1 MTPFAAEISRNLS
14 RYMRNKMHVNNDSKK
29 GALQKSLR
37 EYFNELYPKRVYFD
51 SDTIYVMKY
60 SSQES
65 IEEIVPIF
73 FACYFASYVHKFS
86 TIEGINIA
94 AKMLAYNKHL
104 RIERNEAEINVRFA
118 ETKYTY
124 PKQQDA
130 FFKMMQKLQDMI
142 KNNSNIF
149 NGFVCFLTNENIL
162 WDKDRAK
169 DNIKNSALNEVV
181 STLNNVSFQNL
192 TLFPE
197 IHTEDINLSRFQA
210 VWLPTRNKN
219 YNFCLGMFDEAFIR
233 HDYLCR
239 IDQAPNATEF
249 QISKKNQVPVDIQA
263 SSPGNS
269 TMDRL
274 ERMLHIE
281 RFITNS
287 KGENWLWNWETEY
300 MNDYSRLVMSPAIR
314 RMKDKTQVFSFE
326 ESDFHRVRLTHSMEV
341 ANVAKLIGK
350 GVEYTLKNG
359 LTITNDVGKNEI
371 IKLSDTSASY
381 IPQILEVAGLIHDI
395 GNPPFGHFGES
406 TIQNFFRDPN
416 IMHPYV
422 RKQFESLSEQQQQ
435 DFINFD
441 GNVQG
446 FRILR
451 HLGLSTDCSSFNLDK
466 AIVCTLVKYPYSSLE
481 GNDKDAEDCRKHKF
495 GYFQMEED
503 AFIQMRE
510 SLGLEE
516 GQRHP
521 LAYLLEAADDICY
534 MGSDIEDGWKLE
546 YISSDKIKRAY
557 KESLSLDELQEVFGE
572 EWQDLLNR
580 IEHKDNIISA
590 NAIQSLRI
598 RMQRYMVKQV
608 VDYFCA
614 NIERIV
620 NNTLKENEHE
630 IIENIPTT
638 KKLHNIWDK
647 LVQNCYSKIHGTQI
661 QGGQILTALLKCYT
675 EAVFCGN
682 LIKFKEVKD
691 NISSIDEK
699 IYSIKLNTDTKS
711 GMIYETISDNFRY
724 ELSPAGQFVPQSAYD
739 KFMLVTD
746 FVSGMT
752 DYYATNR
759 YEELMI
765 K

>member
-14 RYMRNKMHVNNDSKK
+14 RYMRNKMRVNPESNTET
-29 GALQKSLR
+29 LQKCLR
-37 EYFNELYPKRVYFD
+37 EYFDELYPQRVYFD
-51 SDTIYVMKY
+51 TETIYIVRHNK
-60 SSQES
+60 QNNT
-65 IEEIVPIF
+65 IEEIVPIVF
-73 FACYFASYVHKFS
+73 LNYSVEEISPIKITGPIGKEVLKVLS
-86 TIEGINIA
+86 KDETIDITKYQA
-94 AKMLAYNKHL
+94 QLTVL
-104 RIERNEAEINVRFA
+104 RIEARKSPTTSSQKVFLRG
-118 ETKYTY
+118 
-124 PKQQDA
+124 
-130 FFKMMQKLQDMI
+130 MQRLQELTQAHT
-142 KNNSNIF
+142 NIQ
-149 NGFVCFLTNENIL
+149 NGFVCFITNDKRLWSSKNEASNIL
-162 WDKDRAK
+162 RDVKMQ
-169 DNIKNSALNEVV
+169 E
-181 STLNNVSFQNL
+181 L
-192 TLFPE
+192 TLFPK
-197 IHTEDINLSRFQA
+197 TNLDGYAVECFQA
-210 VWLPTRNKN
+210 VWLPTRNN
-219 YNFCLGMFDEAFIR
+219 GYNFCLGMFDDSFIR

-239 IDQAPNATEF
+239 LEKRPNA
-249 QISKKNQVPVDIQA
+249 KKFSLARKKTLPVNTQPA
-263 SSPGNS
+263 SPHS
-269 TMDRL
+269 TIARL
-274 ERMLHIE
+274 GQMLKE
-281 RFITNS
+281 GRFITNS
-287 KGENWLWNWETEY
+287 KGKDWLWNWETAY
-300 MNDYSRLVMSPAIR
+300 LNDYSRLVMSPAIR

-326 ESDFHRVRLTHSMEV
+326 DSDFHRVRLTHSLEV
-341 ANVAKLIGK
+341 ANVARLIGL
-350 GVEYTLKNG
+350 GV
-359 LTITNDVGKNEI
+359 NDVLSNGVFIQTKKGKTRKIRYKDIAKYN
-371 IKLSDTSASY
+371 

-406 TIQNFFRDPN
+406 TIQNFFRDPS

-422 RKQFESLSEQQQQ
+422 RKQFELLSEQQQQ

-466 AIVCTLVKYPYSSLE
+466 AIVCTLVKYPYSSLV

-503 AFIQMRE
+503 AFVQMRE
-510 SLGLEE
+510 SLGLGE

-546 YISSDKIKRAY
+546 YISSDKIKKAY
-557 KESLSLDELQEVFGE
+557 QEGLSPNELQEIFGE

-580 IEHKDNIISA
+580 IEHKDTVISA
-590 NAIQSLRI
+590 NAVQSLRI
-598 RMQRYMVKQV
+598 RMQRYLVKQV
-608 VDYFCA
+608 VEYFCA

-620 NNTLKENEHE
+620 NNKLKDKEHE
-630 IIENIPTT
+630 IIKNIPTP
-638 KKLHNIWDK
+638 KKLHDIWDK
-647 LVQNCYSKIHGTQI
+647 LVQNCYSKIHGSQI

-682 LIKFKEVKD
+682 LIKYKEVKD
-691 NISSIDEK
+691 KVSSIDKK

-752 DYYATNR
+752 DYYATNK
-759 YEELMI
+759 YESLMI